1 MSAQY
6 SKEFKEEA
14 IKLVLEGNRSQS
26 KIAQELGV
34 ANTTLS
40 GWVRKYHHRPER
52 GIKASLSPSVTDLE
66 LKRMTKELR
75 REIKEENEIL
85 KKAAAFFAKN
95 QK

>member
-14 IKLVLEGNRSQS
+14 IKLVLEGKKSQK
-26 KIAQELGV
+26 KISMELGV

-40 GWVRKYHHRPER
+40 GWVRKYLQRPER
-52 GIKASLSPSVTDLE
+52 GIKASLSPSETDLE
-66 LKRMTKELR
+66 LKRMAKELR
-75 REIKEENEIL
+75 ETKEENEIL

>member
-6 SKEFKEEA
+6 SIEFKEEA

-40 GWVRKYHHRPER
+40 GWVRKYHNRPER
-52 GIKASLSPSVTDLE
+52 GIKASLSPSETDLE
-66 LKRMTKELR
+66 LKRMTKEL

>member
-34 ANTTLS
+34 ANTILS

-52 GIKASLSPSVTDLE
+52 GIKASLSPSETDLE
-66 LKRMTKELR
+66 LKRMTKEL

>member
-52 GIKASLSPSVTDLE
+52 CIKASLSPSETDLE
-66 LKRMTKELR
+66 LKRMTKEL

>member
-40 GWVRKYHHRPER
+40 GWVRKYYQRPDR
-52 GIKASLSPSVTDLE
+52 GIKASLSPSETDLE
-66 LKRMTKELR
+66 VKRMAKEL

-85 KKAAAFFAKN
+85 KKATAFFAKN

>member
-1 MSAQY
+1 MATQY

-14 IKLVLEGNRSQS
+14 IKLVLEGKKSQN
-26 KIAQELGV
+26 KISEDLGV

-40 GWVRKYHHRPER
+40 GWVRKYHQNPTR
-52 GIKASLSPSVTDLE
+52 GIKASLSPTESE
-66 LKRMTKELR
+66 L
-75 REIKEENEIL
+75 EIKRLKKEMRDLQEEHDIL

>member
-52 GIKASLSPSVTDLE
+52 GIKASLSPSETDLE
-66 LKRMTKELR
+66 LKRMTKEL